1 MMRSLF
7 SGVSGLRIHQTK
19 MDVIGNNISNIN
31 TVGFKRSTTT
41 FNDVINQNLSG
52 ATAPSENTGKGGT
65 NAMQIGLGSN
75 VSAISTV
82 MTTGSAERTD
92 NPNDVMISGDGF
104 FIVSDTTG
112 YYFTRAG
119 AFQVD
124 DMGNLTDSNGMR
136 VCGWPAD
143 SEGKVV
149 KGKVEPLN
157 ITGGTNAYMEATPTN
172 RVTFSGNL
180 NPDLSP
186 KLNTVAFFDS
196 IGNRYV
202 VNATSTYD
210 KDKQTWE
217 VKLDKEATVNGNE
230 KNKVMLDFKDQDS
243 ITLTFDDHGLL
254 KPAENPD
261 PDNPGSGFQIVTDV
275 EVNETDTSEDSITYN
290 SKFEKITIDF
300 NSLTGFAGESK
311 SDATAV
317 TDNGNYAGAL
327 KGYSIGSDGTVTG
340 TYTNGETKTLGM
352 IAVAD
357 FPNPSGLEK
366 VGNNLYAATTNSG
379 DFDGIGSEIGESGG
393 SFIGGSLEMSNV
405 DISYEFTQMI
415 TTQRGFQANSRII
428 TTSDEML
435 QELVNL
441 KR

>member
-19 MDVIGNNISNIN
+19 MDVIGNNISNVN

-41 FNDVINQNLSG
+41 FNDVINQTLSG
-52 ATAPSENTGKGGT
+52 ATSANDNTGKGGT

-75 VSAISTV
+75 VSAISTI

-104 FIVSDTTG
+104 FVVSDSTG

-124 DMGNLTDSNGMR
+124 DNGNLTDSNGMR
-136 VCGWPAD
+136 VCGWSTDAD
-143 SEGKVV
+143 GNVI
-149 KGKVEPLN
+149 KGKVDGLN
-157 ITGGTNAYMEATPTN
+157 LYEGQKGYVEAQTTSSIS
-172 RVTFSGNL
+172 FSGNL
-180 NPDLSP
+180 NPDQEPVQTKTLS
-186 KLNTVAFFDS
+186 FFDS
-196 IGNRYV
+196 IGNKYQV
-202 VNATSTYD
+202 SANFNYD
-210 KDKQTWE
+210 KASKEWTVEIDK
-217 VKLDKEATVNGNE
+217 KAIVNG
-230 KNKVMLDFKDQDS
+230 D
-243 ITLTFDDHGLL
+243 
-254 KPAENPD
+254 AENTVD
-261 PDNPGSGFQIVTDV
+261 LNFATNNIKFKFDEDGTFKTQD
-275 EVNETDTSEDSITYN
+275 NETLKIKTAVDFEGDKPYN
-290 SKFEKITIDF
+290 SVFADEITIDF
-300 NSLTGFAGESK
+300 SGLTQFNSKNDAL
-311 SDATAV
+311 ATADDGY
-317 TDNGNYAGAL
+317 TAGSL
-327 KGYSIGSDGTVTG
+327 KGYSIGSDGVITG
-340 TYTNGETKTLGM
+340 SYTNGMSKTLGQ
-352 IAVAD
+352 IALAD
-357 FPNPSGLEK
+357 FVNPSGLEK

-379 DFDGIGSEIGESGG
+379 DFDGTGVEVGSNGETL
-393 SFIGGSLEMSNV
+393 IGGSLEMSNV